1 MIHRAIFSCVLISV
15 FLVTSSRAS
24 EPADSADIFQNKISK
39 AIKNHFEGHW
49 FLSYHYKK
57 EESETINQ
65 FAVKRSYLTLKHQ
78 FNENFK
84 VRFTQDVT
92 IDEEGEDK
100 GNVEMRLKYCY
111 ANLNLQNFAFFYQP
125 DIEFGL
131 VHRPW
136 NDFEESVNNYRVQ
149 GPMFLNRSGL
159 FSSADFGVTFNSLIG
174 GEVNETYQK
183 VVNESYPGKYGSF
196 SVGVY
201 NGGGY
206 HHFEQNHNK
215 TIETRLTLRP
225 FYQIIPGLQFTYFNV
240 YGKGNIQ
247 STPDFTLH
255 NFFISYEH
263 RNFVVTGQ
271 LYGGKGN
278 SFGTFVSPRDRA
290 LASNGYS
297 VFGEYKFPDYRWSF
311 FFRYDDFKVER
322 SDIHDRECFIWG
334 FGYELFAK
342 SKMIFDMEY
351 YDQSLE
357 ENGANFFY
365 EIAMD
370 ICF

>member
-1 MIHRAIFSCVLISV
+1 MRLSSFFFCILILGS
-15 FLVTSSRAS
+15 LVTSSKAS
-24 EPADSADIFQNKISK
+24 EPADSTDIFNDKIAK
-39 AIKNHFEGHW
+39 AIRNHIEGRW

-57 EESETINQ
+57 EENEEVNQ
-65 FAVKRSYLTLKHQ
+65 FAIKRSYITLKHQ

-84 VRFTQDVT
+84 VRFTQDIT

-111 ANLNLQNFAFFYQP
+111 ANFKINDFAFFYKP
-125 DIEFGL
+125 DLEVGL

-136 NDFEESVNNYRVQ
+136 NNFEENINNYRVQ

-159 FSSADFGVTFNSLIG
+159 FSSADFGVTFNSLLG
-174 GEVNETYQK
+174 GELNKTYQK
-183 VVNESYPGKYGSF
+183 VVNDAYPGKYGSF

-215 TIETRLTLRP
+215 TIETRLTVRP
-225 FYQIIPGLQFTYFNV
+225 FYQIIPGLQLTYFNAF
-240 YGKGNIQ
+240 GKGNKQ
-247 STPDFTLH
+247 STPDYRIH
-255 NFFISYEH
+255 DFFLSYEH
-263 RNFVVTGQ
+263 RNYVVTAQ
-271 LYGGKGN
+271 LYNGKGN
-278 SFGTFVSPRDRA
+278 SLGKYSNARGKA
-290 LASNGYS
+290 YECNGYS
-297 VFGEYKFPDYRWSF
+297 VFGEYKFPDYKWSI
-311 FFRYDDFKVER
+311 FFRYDDFKVKE
-322 SDIHDRECFIWG
+322 SESLDRECFIWG
-334 FGYELFAK
+334 VGYELFGE

-351 YDQSLE
+351 YDQSLR

-370 ICF
+370 INF